1 MALTITAAD
10 VRGRLQLTSDELSDA
25 TLATASFIPAGQAFI
40 NKKLS
45 GVGLDYDSLAAG
57 DKPLAY
63 AAGVALIA
71 GRVLIQA
78 ARGRMNVGKLSIDDP
93 SPSGMAKYAQELQK
107 EASEFLAMLGCVSD
121 GGFYVQ
127 GSGHETYEQPFVESE

>member
-25 TLATASFIPAGQAFI
+25 TLATAGFIPAGQAFI
-40 NKKLS
+40 NKKLTNE
-45 GVGLDYDSLAAG
+45 GLSYDTLAAG
-57 DKPLAY
+57 DQALAY

-78 ARGRMNVGKLSIDDP
+78 ARGRVSVGKLSIDDP
-93 SPSGMAKYAQELQK
+93 SPSGMAKYALELQK
-107 EASEFLAMLGCVSD
+107 EVSELLAMLGCVSD

-127 GSGHETYEQPFVESE
+127 GSGHDTYEQTFVESE